1 MFGMWQHV
9 ARRGYAVAVDSS
21 RVERDAEGA
30 GFVKAWTQL

>member
-21 RVERDAEGA
+21 RVERDAEGVW
-30 GFVKAWTQL
+30 FVKARMQL